1 MGEILG
7 LLFARTQEQPRRRRN
22 AIALLAIAAVFLAL
36 LSIGCKHMQPLDTA
50 PLDHTGMSYDAIQ
63 ELKTLN
69 VTPAEISEMA
79 QARQAGLPDSDCV
92 EIIRIYRGRGQ
103 AFNGGAAIAGMIQ
116 VGLREGTL
124 LELARLNQLDHGWGE
139 LQAMRLAGLSDAIVL
154 EVARHHA
161 AGKPVLSGASLARL
175 KNAGL
180 RDATLLELAR
190 RGVPDSRADA
200 ILSARR
206 HRASD
211 SDILRNFAGS

>member
-1 MGEILG
+1 MGEALG
-7 LLFARTQEQPRRRRN
+7 LLFARKVEWPRRRRV
-22 AIALLAIAAVFLAL
+22 AIAPLAIAFVCLAL
-36 LSIGCKHMQPLDTA
+36 LSVGCKRMQPLDTA
-50 PLDHTGMSYDAIQ
+50 PLDHTGMGYDAVQ
-63 ELKTLN
+63 ELKSLN
-69 VTPAEISEMA
+69 VTPAEVAEMA
-79 QARQAGLPDSDCV
+79 QARQAGLPDPDCV
-92 EIIRIYRGRGQ
+92 EVLRIYRGRGQ
-103 AFNGGAAIAGMIQ
+103 AFSAGAAIAGMIQ
-116 VGLREGTL
+116 VGLREDTL

-139 LQAMRLAGLSDAIVL
+139 LQAMRLARLSDAVVL

-161 AGKPVLSGASLARL
+161 EGRPVLSGASLARL

-211 SDILRNFAGS
+211 AEILRRFTGS